1 MRIDFSIRV
10 RIQSGVRNTDP
21 MNVVSD
27 NQNGQEN
34 DQRRNHD
41 IETTQKT
48 IIPFASATTKSLFF
62 FNVVFFLL
70 LLVVVEALEHLLRL
84 ASLERRV
91 AFPQTK
97 KEPFKFRVSYATLNR
112 MCARSKSG

>member
-1 MRIDFSIRV
+1 MALMRIDFSIRT

-21 MNVVSD
+21 PMHVVSD

-41 IETTQKT
+41 IETTQKP
-48 IIPFASATTKSLFF
+48 IPPFASATTKSLFF

-70 LLVVVEALEHLLRL
+70 LLVVVVEALEHLLRRSPL
-84 ASLERRV
+84 WRDALLFPELEEGTI
-91 AFPQTK
+91 QI
-97 KEPFKFRVSYATLNR
+97 
-112 MCARSKSG
+112 

>member
-1 MRIDFSIRV
+1 MH
-10 RIQSGVRNTDP
+10 
-21 MNVVSD
+21 VVSD

-41 IETTQKT
+41 IETTRKPM
-48 IIPFASATTKSLFF
+48 IPFYAATKSLFF

-70 LLVVVEALEHLLRL
+70 LLVVVVEALEHLLRL

-91 AFPQTK
+91 RCFSPN
-97 KEPFKFRVSYATLNR
+97 EEEGTLQI
-112 MCARSKSG
+112 